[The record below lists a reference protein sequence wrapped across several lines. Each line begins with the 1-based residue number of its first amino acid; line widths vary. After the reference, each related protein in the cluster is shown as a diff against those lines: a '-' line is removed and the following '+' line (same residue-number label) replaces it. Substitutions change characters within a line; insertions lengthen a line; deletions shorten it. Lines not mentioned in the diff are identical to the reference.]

1 MLVKTNVPVRNPEI
15 IAKSADDEAVL
26 VMPQKGQVKV
36 VNQVGA
42 VIWELIDGKRTIE
55 NIIDEIVSQFDVDP
69 VTAESDVINFTT
81 ELYKRE
87 IINLSN

>member
-1 MLVKTNVPVRNPEI
+1 MIVKTSVPVRNPEI
-15 IAKSADDEAVL
+15 IAKTAEDEAVL

-36 VNQVGA
+36 FNEVGA

-55 NIIDEIVSQFDVDP
+55 IIIEEIVSQFDVDP
-69 VTAESDVINFTT
+69 FTAESDVLNFIS

-87 IINLSN
+87 IVFL

>member
-1 MLVKTNVPVRNPEI
+1 MLVKTSVPVRNPEI
-15 IAKSADDEAVL
+15 IAKLAEDEAVL
-26 VMPQKGQVKV
+26 VMPHKGQVKV
-36 VNQVGA
+36 VNEVGA

-55 NIIDEIVSQFDVDP
+55 LIIEEIVSQFDVDP

-87 IINLSN
+87 IIDFSS

>member
-1 MLVKTNVPVRNPEI
+1 MLIKTNVPVRNPEI
-15 IAKSADDEAVL
+15 IAKSAEDEAVL

-55 NIIDEIVSQFDVDP
+55 NIIEEIVSQFDVDP
-69 VTAESDVINFTT
+69 FTAESDVFNFIS
-81 ELYKRE
+81 ELNERE
-87 IINLSN
+87 MVFL